1 MSADRDKI
9 STGAQQ
15 AASVCIYSLRHGTR
29 YKYRN
34 NSRPLALTFP
44 ALPPSGPICDASGR
58 LEGAAVWHNEARHS
72 PQRMD
77 WGRKNAFRECH
88 DAWLK
93 KSWKLR
99 SVNEIFPWAG
109 IMLYPTALAYP
120 VLITSLVMWTAR
132 SWIISY
138 YASKSETCFSLLVVG
153 GDAEGWSV
161 TERAGRFIRLSL
173 WQQFMQC
180 KTFWRLVL
188 YESS

>member
-15 AASVCIYSLRHGTR
+15 AASVCIYSLRHGTS

-58 LEGAAVWHNEARHS
+58 LEGAAVWHNEARQPS
-72 PQRMD
+72 EDGLREEKCFQGMSWCVTEEIMKAKVSR
-77 WGRKNAFRECH
+77 WNLSLSGNNAVPHHACVSCADH
-88 DAWLK
+88 
-93 KSWKLR
+93 
-99 SVNEIFPWAG
+99 IFSDVDCEE
-109 IMLYPTALAYP
+109 LNY
-120 VLITSLVMWTAR
+120 
-132 SWIISY
+132 Y

-153 GDAEGWSV
+153 SDAEGWSV
-161 TERAGRFIRLSL
+161 TDRAGRFIRLSL